1 MVKGIGQFTET
12 LLGKYPQEKRM
23 LISLFVAAFCLTG
36 RHFGANWFKELIS
49 PDQLSAILSTDESSN
64 LGELILWV
72 SAQYVF
78 MLIIPA
84 SFLFWVRPSAMQ
96 MFRMPNLQSLKIYG
110 WLFLIMLL
118 PLIWFSG
125 KAGFPETY
133 PFIRFRFSEI
143 NWQVFIIWEALYLFQ
158 FVAVEFFFRGFLL
171 SGLLPVFGESA
182 IAVSILPYVMIH
194 YGKPFPEIAG
204 AFFAGWILARLA
216 LRTGSIIPGILLHY
230 AVALTMDLLSVFGNG

>member
-1 MVKGIGQFTET
+1 MIKGIGQLTET

-36 RHFGANWFKELIS
+36 RHFGADWFNYLIS
-49 PDQLSAILSTDESSN
+49 PGELNALFPANDKSN
-64 LGELILWV
+64 LSELILWV
-72 SAQYVF
+72 SAQYLF
-78 MLIIPA
+78 LLIIPA
-84 SFLFWVRPSAMQ
+84 LFLFRVRPAAMH

-118 PLIWFSG
+118 PLVWFSG

-133 PFIRFRFSEI
+133 PFIRFASSGV
-143 NWQVFIIWEALYLFQ
+143 NWPAFVVWEALYLLQ
-158 FVAVEFFFRGFLL
+158 FVAIEFFFRGFLL

-230 AVALTMDLLSVFGNG
+230 AVALTMDLLSVFN